1 MEPLINSNQEP
12 LLAHVERS
20 REERRRLY
28 GKLCCVG
35 VYIRFLTFCNAFAL
49 LGACGYSLYEFGYS
63 ELMNTNLAYEWRI
76 RGAVEYFLMAFS
88 GLFLFFLE
96 STTSSNEAGARSSL
110 GLAFSGAGRFWLLV
124 FLALISLP
132 AVHTQRSLL
141 EFYVTAGAVGG
152 LLGSALLQVWLLSCA
167 PEYRTHVVAELDTP
181 RVQVDSTG
189 FPQIYQRDEG
199 AHLHLGVLLPGFA
212 SRENLQLAANTSNLT
227 LVGEI
232 SNLEAPF
239 SPVGPENSTNG
250 PFGPFQRQVQL
261 THPVDITVPV
271 ESRMGLGILEFRFQ
285 KGLHSVV

>member
-141 EFYVTAGAVGG
+141 EFYVTAGTVGG
-152 LLGSALLQVWLLSCA
+152 LLVAGGRVRGEGGGRDACCGGREDACWPPAPPEPSARRRA
-167 PEYRTHVVAELDTP
+167 PLCR
-181 RVQVDSTG
+181 G
-189 FPQIYQRDEG
+189 C
-199 AHLHLGVLLPGFA
+199 
-212 SRENLQLAANTSNLT
+212 
-227 LVGEI
+227 
-232 SNLEAPF
+232 
-239 SPVGPENSTNG
+239 
-250 PFGPFQRQVQL
+250 
-261 THPVDITVPV
+261 
-271 ESRMGLGILEFRFQ
+271 
-285 KGLHSVV
+285 

>member
-1 MEPLINSNQEP
+1 M
-12 LLAHVERS
+12 
-20 REERRRLY
+20 
-28 GKLCCVG
+28 
-35 VYIRFLTFCNAFAL
+35 
-49 LGACGYSLYEFGYS
+49 
-63 ELMNTNLAYEWRI
+63 
-76 RGAVEYFLMAFS
+76 
-88 GLFLFFLE
+88 
-96 STTSSNEAGARSSL
+96 
-110 GLAFSGAGRFWLLV
+110 
-124 FLALISLP
+124 
-132 AVHTQRSLL
+132 
-141 EFYVTAGAVGG
+141 
-152 LLGSALLQVWLLSCA
+152 WLLSCA

-239 SPVGPENSTNG
+239 SPVGPDNSTNG

-285 KGLHSVV
+285 KGPAQRGLRALRARCCTAPQERWVENAGASAQAIYWRFCSRACKPITNL